1 LEGDIRTHIRIEQQ
15 MRLHIENVSQRVEDL
30 EREKTKMEKETCEDM
45 QEIKRE
51 KRRLNDL
58 LTLREDELDRLKETD
73 KGFTK

>member
-1 LEGDIRTHIRIEQQ
+1 MEGDIRTHIRIEQQ